1 MVYAVI
7 AAEGIYQG
15 YHGIKQKAIIEVS
28 SLEEAHEIAAEMSI
42 EIMDSYPD
50 VYDELEEAI
59 QNEIDDNDAIEWTDE
74 EINDFRSE
82 IYNDNIYYDLYELDE
97 EKIKNKSYE
106 ELKKEL
112 HSNFE
117 EFLIKYQKI
126 DD

>member
-15 YHGIKQKAIIEVS
+15 YHGIKEEAIIEVS
-28 SLEEAHEIAAEMSI
+28 SLEEAHEIASEMSI
-42 EIMDSYPD
+42 EVMNSF
-50 VYDELEEAI
+50 VYDELEEEI
-59 QNEIDDNDAIEWTDE
+59 QNEINDNDTITWTDE
-74 EINDFRSE
+74 EIDELRSE
-82 IYNDNIYYDLYELDE
+82 FYNDNIYYDLYELDE

-106 ELKKEL
+106 ELEKEL

>member
-1 MVYAVI
+1 MVYAVV

-15 YHGIKQKAIIEVS
+15 YHGIEQKGIIEVS

-42 EIMDSYPD
+42 EIMNSF
-50 VYDELEEAI
+50 VYNELEEEI
-59 QNEIDDNDAIEWTDE
+59 QNEITIEWT
-74 EINDFRSE
+74 
-82 IYNDNIYYDLYELDE
+82 DE